1 MSAQS
6 GDRSLLQCVI
16 QSQDGKGAEG
26 EEGEGE
32 IMGWGLGRET
42 HPAGQLGR
50 LGIFKGIF
58 SVECW

>member
-32 IMGWGLGRET
+32 IMGWGEK
-42 HPAGQLGR
+42 PIR
-50 LGIFKGIF
+50 LA
-58 SVECW
+58 S